1 MDPQEAR
8 KTRESTQNTF
18 LARNKANKSK
28 SQNEDDQQ
36 LLPLN
41 IIPIVQRQEVF
52 GFISW
57 W

>member
-8 KTRESTQNTF
+8 KTTGVKEKQI
-18 LARNKANKSK
+18 LARNEANKSK
-28 SQNEDDQQ
+28 SENEDDQQ
-36 LLPLN
+36 ILPLN